1 MLRSFVSQLDC
12 FEIRSERLTLNLTV
26 HCSKSLYSVFCIHS
40 VFFHSCEIVQAAV
53 TQEERASKN
62 THRDIN
68 DDYFAYLVVILLL
81 LWSVCENLK

>member
-12 FEIRSERLTLNLTV
+12 FEIRSERLKLFLTL
-26 HCSKSLYSVFCIHS
+26 HCSKSLYSVLYIHS
-40 VFFHSCEIVQAAV
+40 FFFRSCEIVQVAV

-68 DDYFAYLVVILLL
+68 DDYFAHLVLFLLL
-81 LWSVCENLK
+81 LFMVIV